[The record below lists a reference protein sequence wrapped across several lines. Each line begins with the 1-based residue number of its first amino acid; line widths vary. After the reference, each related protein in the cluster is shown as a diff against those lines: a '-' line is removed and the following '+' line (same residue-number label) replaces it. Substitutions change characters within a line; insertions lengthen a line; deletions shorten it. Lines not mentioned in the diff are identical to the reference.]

1 MGFKCIV
8 MNELNANTHNS
19 QLKSILYIII
29 MVSAQTLLP
38 LSYNEADLTRCPV
51 ADRIAMNAISK
62 RVVNLAR
69 TCCTH
74 NSNN

>member
-1 MGFKCIV
+1 
-8 MNELNANTHNS
+8 
-19 QLKSILYIII
+19 

-38 LSYNEADLTRCPV
+38 LSYNEVDLTRCPV

-62 RVVNLAR
+62 RVVNLAH
-69 TCCTH
+69 TCCTR